1 MLYAWKLERNT
12 CHFCEGIGLI
22 VREYIPIDVFLG
34 GDGLCD
40 CSDAIGVDMGTEG
53 QLDENAADLVISIES
68 LDEGDDLVD
77 RS

>member
-1 MLYAWKLERNT
+1 M
-12 CHFCEGIGLI
+12 
-22 VREYIPIDVFLG
+22 VRKYIPIDIFLG